1 MPRIALVHDYFVQMG
16 GAEKVAEALAQTF
29 PTAPLYATVALEH
42 RLPEGLRNTEIRT
55 SFMQQM
61 PAVESKF
68 RQYFWLYPFAVE
80 SLNLSEHELI
90 VSSSSGYGKGV
101 HRAKNAVHVCYC
113 HTPMRWVWRYD
124 DYAEREGFSG
134 AARVVLPAM
143 LAGLRWWDRRA
154 SRQPD
159 YYIANSQVV
168 ADRIKQIYGRESVV
182 IPPPIDVDR
191 FQPSDDVEDYFLI
204 LSRLVP
210 YKRIDLA
217 IQACTKMNRE
227 LVVIGDGPDRQRL
240 EAMAGPTVKF
250 LGRQSDEVVNHY
262 ASHCRA
268 LLFPG
273 EEDFGMTPLEINAA
287 GRPVIA
293 YGAGGALETVT
304 DGLTGLFFK
313 HPTSQSLSEAIEQFD
328 DYRWSQRVLR
338 QHAEKFSYQVFAGRM
353 LEFLS
358 QVAPASCQQ
367 ELLTIKR
374 NILAGAKEFVIA
386 EARTQ

>member
-1 MPRIALVHDYFVQMG
+1 MPQIALVHDYFVQMG
-16 GAEKVAEALAQTF
+16 GAEKVAEALSQTF

-55 SFMQQM
+55 SFMQKM

-80 SLNLSEHELI
+80 SLDLSEHELI

-101 HRAKNAVHVCYC
+101 HRGKNAVHVCYC

-159 YYIANSQVV
+159 YYIANSQVI

-191 FQPSDDVEDYFLI
+191 FQPSDDVEDYF
-204 LSRLVP
+204 
-210 YKRIDLA
+210 
-217 IQACTKMNRE
+217 
-227 LVVIGDGPDRQRL
+227 
-240 EAMAGPTVKF
+240 F
-250 LGRQSDEVVNHY
+250 L
-262 ASHCRA
+262 C
-268 LLFPG
+268 
-273 EEDFGMTPLEINAA
+273 
-287 GRPVIA
+287 
-293 YGAGGALETVT
+293 
-304 DGLTGLFFK
+304 
-313 HPTSQSLSEAIEQFD
+313 
-328 DYRWSQRVLR
+328 
-338 QHAEKFSYQVFAGRM
+338 
-353 LEFLS
+353 
-358 QVAPASCQQ
+358 
-367 ELLTIKR
+367 
-374 NILAGAKEFVIA
+374 
-386 EARTQ
+386 

>member
-16 GAEKVAEALAQTF
+16 GAEKVAEALSQTF
-29 PTAPLYATVALEH
+29 PTAPLYSTVALEH
-42 RLPEGLRNTEIRT
+42 RLPQGLRNTEIRT
-55 SFMQQM
+55 SFMQKM

-80 SLNLSEHELI
+80 SLDLSEHELI

-101 HRAKNAVHVCYC
+101 RRAKNAVHVCYC
-113 HTPMRWVWRYD
+113 HTPMRWVWRYN
-124 DYAEREGFSG
+124 DYAEREAFSG
-134 AARVVLPAM
+134 AARAVLPAM
-143 LAGLRWWDRRA
+143 LAGLRAWDRRA
-154 SRQPD
+154 ARQPD
-159 YYIANSQVV
+159 HYIANSQIV

-250 LGRQSDEVVNHY
+250 LGRQPDDVVNYY

-293 YGAGGALETVT
+293 YGAGGALETVA

-313 HPTSQSLSEAIEQFD
+313 HPTSQSLSEAIEEFD
-328 DYRWSQRVLR
+328 DYRWSQTVLR
-338 QHAEKFSYQVFAGRM
+338 QHAEKFSYPVFASRM
-353 LEFLS
+353 LDFLS
-358 QVAPASCQQ
+358 QVAPASCQP
-367 ELLTIKR
+367 ELQKIKR
-374 NILAGAKEFVIA
+374 NITEGVKEFSVA
-386 EARTQ
+386 S